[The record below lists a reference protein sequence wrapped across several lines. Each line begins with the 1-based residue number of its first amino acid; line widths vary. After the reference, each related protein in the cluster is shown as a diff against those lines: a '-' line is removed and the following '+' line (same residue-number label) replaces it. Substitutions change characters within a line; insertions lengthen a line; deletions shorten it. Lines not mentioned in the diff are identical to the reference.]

1 MNNDWLANKLLML
14 AEEVERRKDDEFML
28 LELEDKQIKE
38 KDVVMFTQNKWSE
51 SRVDILNYRFNY
63 RIIMKDIKHNEK
75 VSSDELANEFLNRVS
90 EETKLKICEQ
100 IEIKGKG
107 HN

>member
-1 MNNDWLANKLLML
+1 MNNDWLTNKLLML
-14 AEEVERRKDDEFML
+14 AEEVERRKDAEFML

-38 KDVVMFTQNKWSE
+38 KDVVMFTQNEWSK
-51 SRVDILNYRFNY
+51 SRIDILNSTFNY

-100 IEIKGKG
+100 IENKGL
-107 HN
+107 

>member
-1 MNNDWLANKLLML
+1 MANNWLANKLLML
-14 AEEVERRKDDEFML
+14 AKEVERNKNNEFML

-51 SRVDILNYRFNY
+51 SRLDILNHKFNY
-63 RIIMKDIKHNEK
+63 RIIMKDIKHNDE
-75 VSSDELANEFLNRVS
+75 VSSNELANKFLNRVS

-100 IEIKGKG
+100 IKIKGL
-107 HN
+107 

>member
-14 AEEVERRKDDEFML
+14 AKEVERRKDDEFML

-51 SRVDILNYRFNY
+51 SRVDLLNHQFNY
-63 RIIMKDIKHNEK
+63 RIIMKDIKHNDK
-75 VSSDELANEFLNRVS
+75 VSSDELANELLNRVS
-90 EETKLKICEQ
+90 EEFKSDISFQVKN
-100 IEIKGKG
+100 KGL
-107 HN
+107 